1 MIIIEL
7 LVSLVRSFWSMQM
20 ENVEKLKK
28 EIEQALTYFIFWD
41 SQRHLPT
48 AAETADYFAGRL
60 QKLNRELDDAK
71 REQHS
76 IDRKSDRTT
85 EA

>member
-1 MIIIEL
+1 METNL
-7 LVSLVRSFWSMQM
+7 L
-20 ENVEKLKK
+20 EKLKN
-28 EIEQALTYFIFWD
+28 EIKLASTYHSFWAT
-41 SQRHLPT
+41 QRHLPT

-60 QKLNRELDDAK
+60 QKLRKELEDAE

-76 IDRKSDRTT
+76 IDRESDRTT